1 MTEVRFYHLTR
12 TRLEN
17 ALPQMLEKTLARG
30 QRAVVRAGSGER
42 VEALNNWLWTYG
54 DRTFLPHGSA
64 KDGYAEAQPV
74 WLTTEDENPN
84 GAQVLFLTD
93 GTDTER
99 LADYALCADLF
110 DGTDDAAVAAARARW
125 SARKEAGHEVTYWRQ
140 TETGGWEKAA

>member
-1 MTEVRFYHLTR
+1 M
-12 TRLEN
+12 
-17 ALPQMLEKTLARG
+17 ARP
-30 QRAVVRAGSGER
+30 RMATPKPS
-42 VEALNNWLWTYG
+42 
-54 DRTFLPHGSA
+54 
-64 KDGYAEAQPV
+64 PV

-110 DGTDDAAVAAARARW
+110 DGTDDAAVTAARSRW

-140 TETGGWEKAA
+140 TESGGWEQAA